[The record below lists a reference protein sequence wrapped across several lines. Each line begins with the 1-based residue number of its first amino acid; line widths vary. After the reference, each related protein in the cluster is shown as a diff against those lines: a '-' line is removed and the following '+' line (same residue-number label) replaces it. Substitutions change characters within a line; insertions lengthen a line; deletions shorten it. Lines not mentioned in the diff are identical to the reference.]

1 MSLQTPDELKTALRN
16 AVKATEAKPHYFALL
31 LKGSEGLLIVDKRK
45 IPSATVDAAKKKA
58 GSSTVVRGI
67 CFGGEDSTV
76 FQTLRSPGGNVA
88 STIKKAAQTQA
99 GLSIK
104 PELRVGAADDGGED
118 EAETQEAPTSDTSSR
133 PTPTTAPGK
142 GTPGADPA
150 AKAAYDTL
158 LARVQQ
164 EVQAAQAA
172 GSAAAAKVAP
182 LLQLASHKAKAGDHR
197 AAVQALQSVQAALQK
212 GAAQLAAA
220 AEAWRTR
227 RAAAVS
233 SLKAMA
239 AQIASAKHGS
249 SARAIIEIQA
259 VVKNL
264 TAEPKTLAQVSDLQR
279 WLGTDEVVE
288 DVCDLIEDLR
298 TPLYEALEDLR
309 SHLAA

>member
-1 MSLQTPDELKTALRN
+1 M
-16 AVKATEAKPHYFALL
+16 
-31 LKGSEGLLIVDKRK
+31 
-45 IPSATVDAAKKKA
+45 
-58 GSSTVVRGI
+58 
-67 CFGGEDSTV
+67 
-76 FQTLRSPGGNVA
+76 
-88 STIKKAAQTQA
+88 
-99 GLSIK
+99 
-104 PELRVGAADDGGED
+104 
-118 EAETQEAPTSDTSSR
+118 
-133 PTPTTAPGK
+133 
-142 GTPGADPA
+142 
-150 AKAAYDTL
+150 
-158 LARVQQ
+158 
-164 EVQAAQAA
+164 
-172 GSAAAAKVAP
+172 
-182 LLQLASHKAKAGDHR
+182 
-197 AAVQALQSVQAALQK
+197 QALQSVQAALQK

-298 TPLYEALEDLR
+298 NPLYEALEDLR